1 MDPERKRI
9 RSLLITNSQNDNFNT
24 LSVSPAQDLIDA
36 LKRIARQDPESL
48 AKELLLVKEALP
60 NEDTALIA
68 IAELSKSRLKPTSLN
83 KIFESFITNILQLRR
98 LAEIL
103 IQASP
108 KSTINGP
115 IRELI
120 RKRLCNLREE
130 DIALYYSQ
138 PSLDFQVTLQD
149 ILLLLKPEFKN
160 KDIELALKWLSKQD
174 YNGLTFAAKF
184 RQLSTLSGLAKEP
197 NISKI
202 QEFLEFYKY
211 EWQPLLTMLAEIA
224 PELLTLAVKLMSKK
238 DVSDNAEFLLS
249 LLSCKGAIPDEYA
262 LEILKPSYP
271 TGLWET
277 FPYSVFWNS
286 SFNVDYDH
294 IPIPNKPIKSLYA
307 FIDVSGATLSSY
319 KVKTIAQSENN
330 TTLLESILKTWYLLR
345 STHQREGLFIFDKI
359 VSPSPWDKNAQKT
372 AVNILHRREYLLG
385 DITMP
390 LKVVPEKKNS
400 CDCILIFTNYG
411 YHQDLEYRWE
421 VYRDTINPKAKL
433 ILVQFEPYNFNDIE
447 LSDGFYRIL
456 GWNEKAVRAIQNILR
471 YL

>member
-1 MDPERKRI
+1 MDPARDRI
-9 RSLLITNSQNDNFNT
+9 RSLLITNSQNHNFNT
-24 LSVSPAQDLIDA
+24 LSISPAQDIVDA
-36 LKRIARQDPESL
+36 LKKIASKDPDSM
-48 AKELLLVKEALP
+48 ARELVLVKNALP
-60 NEDTALIA
+60 NEDIALIA
-68 IAELSKSRLKPTSLN
+68 VAELSKSRLKPTSLN
-83 KIFESFITNILQLRR
+83 KIFELFIANILQLRR

-103 IQASP
+103 IQSSP
-108 KSTINGP
+108 KRTITGP
-115 IRELI
+115 IEELI
-120 RKRLCNLREE
+120 RKRLCRLSEK

-138 PSLDFQVTLQD
+138 PDLDYQVALED
-149 ILLLLKPEFKN
+149 LLLLLKPEFKN

-174 YNGLTFAAKF
+174 YNGLTFAVKF
-184 RQLSTLSGLAKEP
+184 RQLSILSSIANEP

-211 EWQPLLTMLAEIA
+211 EWQPVLTMLAEIA
-224 PELLTLAVKLMSKK
+224 PELLTPAIKLMSKK

-249 LLSCKGAIPDEYA
+249 LLSCKGVVPDEYA
-262 LEILKPSYP
+262 LEILKPSYQ

-286 SFNVDYDH
+286 IFDFDCDH

-319 KVKTIAQSENN
+319 KEKTIAQSENT

-359 VSPSPWDKNAQKT
+359 FSAFPWHKNAQKT
-372 AVNILHRREYLLG
+372 AINILHRKEYLLG
-385 DITMP
+385 DITIP
-390 LKVVPEKKNS
+390 LEAASEKNNNW
-400 CDCILIFTNYG
+400 DCILIFTNYG
-411 YHQDLEYRWE
+411 YHQDLVDQWE
-421 VYRDTINPKAKL
+421 VYRGIINPKAKL
-433 ILVQFEPYNFNDIE
+433 ILIQFEPYNFNDII
-447 LSDGFYRIL
+447 LPDGFYRIL